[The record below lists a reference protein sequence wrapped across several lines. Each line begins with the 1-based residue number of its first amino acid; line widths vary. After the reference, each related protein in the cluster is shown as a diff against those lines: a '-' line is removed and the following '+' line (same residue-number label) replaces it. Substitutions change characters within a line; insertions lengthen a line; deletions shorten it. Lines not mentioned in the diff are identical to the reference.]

1 MTSVELVGA
10 PEQDLLGKKTSEL
23 QYGIGVNGDYITG
36 TLHHVIGY
44 TGFNGTVPA
53 EQEGYYFAMQITPP
67 EDAELSS
74 STLNVW
80 GKELDP
86 EDDGGKPILIK
97 LLKDA
102 TGDEVSGSFTVNA
115 NWGSGAVQQTFTY
128 KFRLD

>member
-36 TLHHVIGY
+36 TLHHVTGY
-44 TGFNGTVPA
+44 TGFN
-53 EQEGYYFAMQITPP
+53 EQEGYYFAMQIIPP

-115 NWGSGAVQQTFTY
+115 NWGSGVVQQTFTY

>member
-1 MTSVELVGA
+1 M
-10 PEQDLLGKKTSEL
+10 

-36 TLHHVIGY
+36 TFHHATRY
-44 TGFNGTVPA
+44 TGLNGTVPA
-53 EQEGYYFAMQITPP
+53 EQEAYYFAMQINPP

-102 TGDEVSGSFTVNA
+102 TGDEVSGL
-115 NWGSGAVQQTFTY
+115 
-128 KFRLD
+128 KE

>member
-1 MTSVELVGA
+1 
-10 PEQDLLGKKTSEL
+10 
-23 QYGIGVNGDYITG
+23 
-36 TLHHVIGY
+36 
-44 TGFNGTVPA
+44 
-53 EQEGYYFAMQITPP
+53 MQIIPP

-115 NWGSGAVQQTFTY
+115 NWGSGIVQQTFTY

>member
-1 MTSVELVGA
+1 M
-10 PEQDLLGKKTSEL
+10 

-36 TLHHVIGY
+36 TLHHVTGY

-53 EQEGYYFAMQITPP
+53 EQEGYYFAMQIIP
-67 EDAELSS
+67 
-74 STLNVW
+74 
-80 GKELDP
+80 P

>member
-36 TLHHVIGY
+36 TLHHVTGY

-53 EQEGYYFAMQITPP
+53 EQ
-67 EDAELSS
+67 
-74 STLNVW
+74 
-80 GKELDP
+80 
-86 EDDGGKPILIK
+86 
-97 LLKDA
+97 
-102 TGDEVSGSFTVNA
+102 
-115 NWGSGAVQQTFTY
+115 AVQQTFTY